1 MPSASDLTHSSPKSS
16 VCDLSLLAKLQEAE
30 KIHEELAVREA
41 LRNNLYWLTR
51 ATKTRDEQNP
61 ADPYKPFPDK
71 KYIRAIFQFLDEW
84 PGRLKIIEK
93 SRTMMGSWS
102 VSGWTAHFGFTHPAT
117 CTVFQSQ
124 DERRAVTDVGY
135 VKELWKNSLPALK
148 DRWPLAKSLER
159 QPESEFRLANG
170 SRWIAIARGPDNIRS
185 AHPTIYVAD
194 EAAHMEDGEECLDV
208 ALAAQPLHIVLLSSA
223 REGYFENL
231 AQGSYADWPFEDTP
245 A

>member
-102 VSGWTAHFGFTHPAT
+102 VSEVAEDDHNSVELLGVEPEDFVVGVRHDKDFHAG
-117 CTVFQSQ
+117 VSSNGQS
-124 DERRAVTDVGY
+124 A
-135 VKELWKNSLPALK
+135 
-148 DRWPLAKSLER
+148 
-159 QPESEFRLANG
+159 
-170 SRWIAIARGPDNIRS
+170 
-185 AHPTIYVAD
+185 
-194 EAAHMEDGEECLDV
+194 
-208 ALAAQPLHIVLLSSA
+208 
-223 REGYFENL
+223 
-231 AQGSYADWPFEDTP
+231 
-245 A
+245 

>member
-1 MPSASDLTHSSPKSS
+1 M
-16 VCDLSLLAKLQEAE
+16 
-30 KIHEELAVREA
+30 
-41 LRNNLYWLTR
+41 R
-51 ATKTRDEQNP
+51 ATKTRDEQDTAN
-61 ADPYKPFPDK
+61 PYKPFPDK
-71 KYIRAIFQFLDEW
+71 KYIRAVFEFLDEW
-84 PGRLKIIEK
+84 PGRLKVVEK

-102 VSGWTAHFGFTHPAT
+102 VSAWTGHLGFTRPAT

-148 DRWPLAKSLER
+148 DRWPLAKPLER

-170 SRWIAIARGPDNIRS
+170 SKWLAIARGPDNIRS

-208 ALAAQPLHIVLLSSA
+208 ALAALPLHIILLSSA
-223 REGYFENL
+223 REGYFEDL
-231 AQGSYADWPFEDTP
+231 AQGSYVDWPFGER
-245 A
+245 AA